1 MTNWSFKMKII
12 KSQHEHEQALEQI
25 MMLMDKNPIDGS
37 CESDDIELLA
47 LLIENYE
54 QQHYPIDSPDPIE
67 AIKFRMEQQ
76 GLKQKDLAPYFGGA
90 AKVTEV
96 LNGTRQL
103 SINMIRRLH
112 EGLGISA
119 NVLIRKT
126 V

>member
-1 MTNWSFKMKII
+1 MNWNFKMKII
-12 KSQHEHEQALEQI
+12 KLQHEHALEQI
-25 MMLMDKNPIDGS
+25 MMLMDKNPMDGS
-37 CESDDIELLA
+37 RESDDIELLA

>member
-1 MTNWSFKMKII
+1 MKII
-12 KSQHEHEQALEQI
+12 KSQHEHEHALEQI
-25 MMLMDKNPIDGS
+25 MMLMDKNPIEGS
-37 CESDDIELLA
+37 RESDEIELLA

>member
-1 MTNWSFKMKII
+1 MKII

-37 CESDDIELLA
+37 RESDDIELLA

-54 QQHYPIDSPDPIE
+54 QQHYSIDSPDPIE